1 MLSLKT
7 NALLPAEIAMICR
20 EYDVRLLHFSTD
32 YAFGGEAT
40 NFPIPDTT
48 KPSPIGVYG
57 THKAIGENEAL
68 AQNPGATVVLRT
80 SWLYGKRHEKSFVHR
95 FSLALV
101 QALAEGRTLS
111 VPDDEFSLPTSTK
124 ALLRMSRLTID
135 QDLYGIMHA
144 TTLPH
149 GGSLPCN

>member
-1 MLSLKT
+1 MLSFKT
-7 NALLPAEIAMICR
+7 NALLPAEIAIICR

-32 YAFGGEAT
+32 YAFGGEAV
-40 NFPIPDTT
+40 NFPISDTA

-68 AQNPGATVVLRT
+68 AQNPGATAVLRT

-101 QALAEGRTLS
+101 
-111 VPDDEFSLPTSTK
+111 
-124 ALLRMSRLTID
+124 
-135 QDLYGIMHA
+135 
-144 TTLPH
+144 
-149 GGSLPCN
+149 